1 MTTTRTT
8 TTRVRP
14 LRADVRDQI
23 VAAAGEEF
31 AERGYAGTSVAQVA
45 ARAGFTK
52 GAVYSNFGGKPEL
65 FAAAMG
71 VYFAEAVV
79 GAVADALGAAATVS
93 DQPPARAMDHALAEN
108 VLLGERWPTLLG
120 EFRAVVTSE
129 PALRALY
136 SDLRVTQRGQLV
148 DALRQAGEQVPLRAD
163 LDLEVAATLLLTCVH
178 GLSVERS
185 AAPDAMPT
193 ALVEGLFTHVLE
205 GILA

>member
-1 MTTTRTT
+1 MS

-14 LRADVRDQI
+14 LRSDVRAQI
-23 VAAAGEEF
+23 VAVAGEEF
-31 AERGYAGTSVAQVA
+31 VERGYAATSVAQVA

-65 FAAAMG
+65 FAAAMQA
-71 VYFAEAVV
+71 YSASAVV
-79 GAVADALGAAATVS
+79 GAFADALGAAASTADS
-93 DQPPARAMDHALAEN
+93 RPARAMAHALAEN

-120 EFRAVVTSE
+120 EFRTVVAQE
-129 PALRALY
+129 PTLRGLY
-136 SDLRVTQRGQLV
+136 TELRVAQRDQLV
-148 DALRQAGEQVPLRAD
+148 DALRRAGDEVPLRRD

-185 AAPDAMPT
+185 ATPEAMPT
-193 ALVEGLFTHVLE
+193 ALVEGLFAHVLD

>member
-1 MTTTRTT
+1 MT

-14 LRADVRDQI
+14 LRSDVRDQI
-23 VAAAGEEF
+23 AAAAGEEF

-65 FAAAMG
+65 FAAAMQA
-71 VYFAEAVV
+71 YFTGAVV
-79 GAVADALGAAATVS
+79 GAFADALGAAATDAVR
-93 DQPPARAMDHALAEN
+93 PPAAAMAHALAQN
-108 VLLGERWPTLLG
+108 VLLGERWPALLG
-120 EFRAVVTSE
+120 EFRAVVAHE
-129 PALRALY
+129 PALRDLY
-136 SDLRVTQRGQLV
+136 TRLRVTQREQLV
-148 DALRQAGEQVPLRAD
+148 EALRRAGEQVPLRAG

-185 AAPDAMPT
+185 AAPGAVPT

>member
-1 MTTTRTT
+1 MTTTRI
-8 TTRVRP
+8 RP
-14 LRADVRDQI
+14 LRSEVREQI

-65 FAAAMG
+65 FAAAMQ
-71 VYFAEAVV
+71 VYFTGAVV
-79 GAVADALGAAATVS
+79 GAFAGALGAAATAS
-93 DQPPARAMDHALAEN
+93 EQPPAAAMAHALAEN
-108 VLLGERWPTLLG
+108 VLLGERWPALLG
-120 EFRAVVTSE
+120 EFRAVVAHE
-129 PALRALY
+129 PALRDLY
-136 SDLRVTQRGQLV
+136 TELRVAQREQLV
-148 DALRQAGEQVPLRAD
+148 DALRRAGEQVPLRSD
-163 LDLEVAATLLLTCVH
+163 LDLEVAATLLLTCVN

-185 AAPDAMPT
+185 AAPGAVPT

>member
-1 MTTTRTT
+1 MT

-14 LRADVRDQI
+14 PRSEVREQI

-31 AERGYAGTSVAQVA
+31 AERGYGGTSVAQVA

-65 FAAAMG
+65 FAAAMQA
-71 VYFAEAVV
+71 YFTGAVV
-79 GAVADALGAAATVS
+79 GAFAGALGAAAT
-93 DQPPARAMDHALAEN
+93 DPGRPPAAAMAHALAEN
-108 VLLGERWPTLLG
+108 VLLGERWPALLG
-120 EFRAVVTSE
+120 EFRSVVAHE
-129 PALRALY
+129 PALRDLY
-136 SDLRVTQRGQLV
+136 TTLRVTQREQLV
-148 DALRQAGEQVPLRAD
+148 DALRRAGEQVPLRAG

-185 AAPDAMPT
+185 AAPAAVPT
-193 ALVEGLFTHVLE
+193 ALVEGLFTQVLE

>member
-1 MTTTRTT
+1 MT

-14 LRADVRDQI
+14 PRSEVREQI

-31 AERGYAGTSVAQVA
+31 AERGYVGTSVAQVA

-65 FAAAMG
+65 FAAAMQA
-71 VYFAEAVV
+71 YFTGAVV
-79 GAVADALGAAATVS
+79 GAFDGALGAAATDPVR
-93 DQPPARAMDHALAEN
+93 PPAAAMAHALAEN
-108 VLLGERWPTLLG
+108 VLLGERWPALLG
-120 EFRAVVTSE
+120 EFRSVVAHE
-129 PALRALY
+129 PALRELY
-136 SDLRVTQRGQLV
+136 TALRVTQREQLV
-148 DALRQAGEQVPLRAD
+148 DALRRAGEQVPLRLG

-185 AAPDAMPT
+185 AAPGAVPT
-193 ALVEGLFTHVLE
+193 TLVEGLFTHVLE